1 MSSMGRISDQA
12 ERRAAARVPLTLV
25 PASPAPHAVLR
36 PAHEAIDA
44 FAAEW
49 GELAAEAAEPNP
61 FAEHWFVAVS
71 LRTLGAGRDIRVIEA
86 RRGGRLIGVLPV
98 SLERGYAHLP
108 VRFVQNWYHDHAF
121 LGTPLIAAGEETA
134 FWAAALATLDASD
147 WARNFL
153 HLRGIA
159 EDGPVFRALPRGA
172 IVHRRLRAELAS
184 TLSPTAY
191 FEQAVRAKKRKE
203 LRRLRHRLAEQGELV
218 TRELEDANDL
228 EGWCEAYFSLESQG
242 WKGREGSGLVCRPE
256 TRAFFRETL
265 NAAFAAGR
273 LQFLRLDVGGQPVAM
288 LANLLAP
295 PGAFAFKT
303 VFDERYARFSP
314 GVLLQI
320 ENLAILDRP
329 GIAWTDSCAIDQHPM
344 IDGFWTERRSVVR
357 VTVPLAGARRRAVHA
372 LCRWLERGS
381 ALIRGRKL

>member
-1 MSSMGRISDQA
+1 MGRISDQA
-12 ERRAAARVPLTLV
+12 ERRAAARVPLALV
-25 PASPAPHAVLR
+25 PASAAPHAVLR
-36 PAHEAIDA
+36 SAHEAIDA
-44 FAAEW
+44 LAAEW
-49 GELAAEAAEPNP
+49 AELAAEAAEPNP

-71 LRTLGAGRDIRVIEA
+71 LRTLGAGRDIRLIEA

-121 LGTPLIAAGEETA
+121 LGTPLVAAGEEAA

-147 WARNFL
+147 WAPNFL

-172 IVHRRLRAELAS
+172 VVHRRLRAALAS
-184 TLSPTAY
+184 TLSPAAY

-203 LRRLRHRLAEQGELV
+203 LRRLRHRLSEQGEV
-218 TRELEDANDL
+218 EVRELADPNELDAWCDAYLAL
-228 EGWCEAYFSLESQG
+228 EREG
-242 WKGREGSGLVCRPE
+242 WKGREGSGLVCAAE

-265 NAAFAAGR
+265 AAAHAAGR
-273 LQFLRLDVGGQPVAM
+273 LQFLRLDVGGEPVAM
-288 LANLLAP
+288 LVNLLAP
-295 PGAFAFKT
+295 PGAFSFKT

-320 ENLAILDRP
+320 ENLAMLERP
-329 GIAWTDSCAIDQHPM
+329 DIDWTDSCAVDQHPM
-344 IDGFWTERRSVVR
+344 IDGFWTERRSVLR
-357 VTVPLAGARRRAVHA
+357 ITVPLRGRRRRAVHG
-372 LCRWLERGS
+372 LCRGLERAS
-381 ALIRGRKL
+381 ALVRRATR